1 MIEQY
6 SFSGSPRATVSV
18 ADVVRRLVDVVV
30 CLVLLAVLLVPMLL
44 IALAVRVE
52 DRGPALFRQER
63 VGLRRNRFTLL
74 KFRTM
79 IPGGDDRAHRDLIAR
94 ELRGEDTVVNGSSK
108 LDDDRRVTRVGAFLR
123 RTSLDEL
130 PQLINVLRGD
140 MTLVGPRPCLDW
152 EADLFPAEFASR
164 FDVSPGSPACGR
176 SAAAARWAPWRCCEL
191 DVVYVRQPFP
201 VVGPRHPAAHAA
213 LAAAQWCSM
222 TGPATGTAMTTAF
235 IATTG
240 GHLTQLTEPRR
251 AHPAGPGRGLGDPRE
266 RAEHVAARR
275 AGRRV
280 HPVRRRA

>member
-18 ADVVRRLVDVVV
+18 ADVVRRFVDIVV

-63 VGLRRNRFTLL
+63 VGLSRNRFTLL
-74 KFRTM
+74 KYRTM

-94 ELRGEDTVVNGSSK
+94 ELRGEVTMVNGSSK
-108 LDDDRRVTRVGAFLR
+108 LDNDRRVTRTGAFLR

-140 MTLVGPRPCLDW
+140 MTLVGPRPCLGW

-164 FDVSPGSPACGR
+164 FDVTPGLTGLWQVSGR
-176 SAAAARWAPWRCCEL
+176 SALGTLEMLEL
-191 DVVYVRQPFP
+191 DVVYVGSRSLWSDLSILLRTPHSLLRS
-201 VVGPRHPAAHAA
+201 G
-213 LAAAQWCSM
+213 
-222 TGPATGTAMTTAF
+222 
-235 IATTG
+235 
-240 GHLTQLTEPRR
+240 
-251 AHPAGPGRGLGDPRE
+251 
-266 RAEHVAARR
+266 AR
-275 AGRRV
+275 
-280 HPVRRRA
+280 